1 MTQAID
7 PSPPA
12 GAPAVRAYPGRKVVY
27 WFVGLTIVLAIA
39 TWYIPPLFI
48 VGMLKRRPAKLERAF
63 ADVSAALLAYKA
75 DHGEFPAETGLYYYW
90 DSRKLLEKTG
100 AIHLPTY
107 AVHLL
112 TTPVAYYDPW
122 IAADPYAMPVQ
133 NSPLAYVN
141 LGDRAVIWSSG
152 MNLRYEIKAF
162 EQRGLGPAELREYL
176 TLRTWDP
183 TNGTRSRGDEW
194 RIVE

>member
-1 MTQAID
+1 MTEAM
-7 PSPPA
+7 PA
-12 GAPAVRAYPGRKVVY
+12 PTISMGAAPRAYPGRKVVY
-27 WFVGLTIVLAIA
+27 WFVGLTILLGIA

-48 VGMLKRRPAKLERAF
+48 VGMLKKRPAKLERAF
-63 ADVSAALLAYKA
+63 HDVGAALLAYRA
-75 DHGEFPAETGLYYYW
+75 DHGEFPPETGLYYYW

-107 AVHLL
+107 MVNVL

-141 LGDRAVIWSSG
+141 LGDRTVLWSASS
-152 MNLRYEIKAF
+152 NLRYEIKAF
-162 EQRGLGPAELREYL
+162 QMRDMAEPELREYL
-176 TLRTWDP
+176 AQRTWDP
-183 TNGTRSRGDEW
+183 TNGTKSKGDEW